1 MRFMQAVNLSWRY
14 RHHMKRSAPSDSFD
28 ASISLAFFD
37 ITCNVARVKA
47 TRGLRMDGADEAQ
60 ALRRRVGC

>member
-1 MRFMQAVNLSWRY
+1 
-14 RHHMKRSAPSDSFD
+14 
-28 ASISLAFFD
+28 
-37 ITCNVARVKA
+37 VKA